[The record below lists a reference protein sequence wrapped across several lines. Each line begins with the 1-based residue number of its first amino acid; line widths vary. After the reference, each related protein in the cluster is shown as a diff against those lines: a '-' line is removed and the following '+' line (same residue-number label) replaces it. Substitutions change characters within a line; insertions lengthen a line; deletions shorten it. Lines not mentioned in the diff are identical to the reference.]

1 MTALTTVFLKIFFR
15 NRRAMF
21 FVIFLPAALFLIL
34 ALLRFE
40 QVFRLNVGQNY
51 TDFLLPGIVAFAV
64 MQMGIYTVAYSL
76 IDFHKQMVLKRL
88 AVTPLTSGQ
97 FLLSQSLARFII
109 ALIQTSLLLLLALT
123 IFQTGFS
130 WQIVFTPLII
140 LVCTI
145 IFLNFGSIIASI
157 ARDYEEAAP
166 YTAVVGLSMSFLG
179 DVFFPLAN
187 LPQWLQNFATA
198 LPMKPFVGLL
208 RYSFFGMGKGQLLP
222 NLLILL
228 CWLVASTLGA
238 KTIFAKKA
246 YR

>member
-1 MTALTTVFLKIFFR
+1 MMVLVTVFLKIFFR

-21 FVIFLPAALFLIL
+21 FVIILPAALFLIL
-34 ALLRFE
+34 AFLRFE
-40 QVFRLNVGQNY
+40 QVFRLNIGQDY

-64 MQMGIYTVAYSL
+64 MQMGIYTAAYSL

-88 AVTPLTSGQ
+88 AVTPLTSGR

-109 ALIQTSLLLLLALT
+109 ALIQTGLLLVLALT
-123 IFQTGFS
+123 IFRASFS
-130 WQIVFTPLII
+130 WQIVFIPLII
-140 LVCTI
+140 LVCTT

-166 YTAVVGLSMSFLG
+166 YSMAVGLSMSFLG
-179 DVFFPLAN
+179 DVFFPIAN
-187 LPQWLQNFATA
+187 LPPWLQNVAA
-198 LPMKPFVGLL
+198 VLPMKPFVGLL
-208 RYSFFGMGKGQLLP
+208 RYSLFGIGEGQLFP
-222 NLLILL
+222 NLLLLL

-238 KTIFAKKA
+238 KIIFATKA